1 MPFRGGIEVS
11 IYLDIY
17 TSSRLSEQLAKSLMK
32 ACLFTCCLNSNILFM
47 KATVLKFIFSLAVLL
62 TLHTACETKKSTETT
77 NEEANDNSE
86 VNTKQETP
94 TKMIESLVG
103 EWQVDRILNGEQ
115 NVTNDQGG
123 ANQTLTFTN
132 EARYIR
138 RSGNQKVDSGAYRMN
153 EQLNNLY
160 LESETNEQA
169 EEWEVDFES
178 GTMTLTRTADGNTNR
193 NLQYIY
199 RRTSAS
205 QGQNQ

>member
-1 MPFRGGIEVS
+1 
-11 IYLDIY
+11 
-17 TSSRLSEQLAKSLMK
+17 
-32 ACLFTCCLNSNILFM
+32 M

-62 TLHTACETKKSTETT
+62 TLHTACETKKSNETD
-77 NEEANDNSE
+77 NEENNDNSE

-94 TKMIESLVG
+94 AKMIESLVG
-103 EWQVDRILNGEQ
+103 EWQIDRILNGEQ

-132 EARYIR
+132 EARYIQ

-160 LESETNEQA
+160 LESETNEQPQ
-169 EEWEVDFES
+169 EWEVAFES
-178 GTMTLTRTADGNTNR
+178 GTMTLTRAAAGNTKG